1 MKSAYTLMLATAATI
16 ALAIPCLPAHAQ
28 VQTTEQVVKIETRED
43 VVVPTGVTTFR
54 IEDFD
59 LNGDGA
65 LATQEVGDRL
75 FKMYD
80 VDGNGVIDNL
90 EYARKALATLQPVE
104 RTTTITYDLT
114 GNGTPDKQET
124 SHERF
129 LRETQ
134 LSRFDK
140 NNNGLSARDL
150 LDRNFRQADINDD
163 KFISLKEWRGAYNAA
178 IDRSNKI
185 QGNLNR

>member
-1 MKSAYTLMLATAATI
+1 MTRIQPLLFATAAV
-16 ALAIPCLPAHAQ
+16 ALTLAALPAQAQ
-28 VQTTEQVVKIETRED
+28 VQTTQQVVNIETRED
-43 VVVPTGVTTFR
+43 VVVPPGVTAFR

-65 LATQEVGDRL
+65 LVSQEVGDKL

-80 VDGNGVIDNL
+80 VDGNGVVDNL
-90 EYARKALATLQPVE
+90 EYARKAIATLQPVE
-104 RTTTITYDLT
+104 RTTTISYDMT
-114 GNGTPDKQET
+114 GNGSVDKQET

-140 NNNGLSARDL
+140 NNKGLSAQEL
-150 LDRNFRQADINDD
+150 LDRNFREADINDD
-163 KFISLKEWRGAYNAA
+163 KFISIKEWRGAYNAA